1 MPARDV
7 AAVSADARPGSG
19 SEEALLRCAEEPIAI
34 PGAVQP
40 HGVLL
45 AVTEP
50 DLAVVLASANA
61 ADLFGGPVAGRSLD
75 QLLPHADLRAGLTG
89 DLAEVNPLRVQLGG
103 TDADLVLHR
112 ADGLLLA
119 ELEPVPGAEQAGARS
134 E

>member
-45 AVTEP
+45 AVSEP
-50 DLAVVLASANA
+50 DLDVVVASANA
-61 ADLFGGPVAGRSLD
+61 AGLFGGPVRSLRD
-75 QLLPHADLRAGLTG
+75 VLDDDALARLRAGLTG
-89 DLAEVNPLRVQLGG
+89 DLAEVNPIRVSVAGG
-103 TDADLVLHR
+103 EVDLVAHR
-112 ADGLLLA
+112 ADGL
-119 ELEPVPGAEQAGARS
+119 
-134 E
+134 